1 MGIWF
6 FVGICLT
13 FINLYDLTREN
24 VENIKATQLFYR
36 FAVLQEKNNSM
47 QNWIWILAI
56 KGQTSPL

>member
-1 MGIWF
+1 VGIWF

-47 QNWIWILAI
+47 QN
-56 KGQTSPL
+56 

>member
-1 MGIWF
+1 M
-6 FVGICLT
+6 
-13 FINLYDLTREN
+13 NLYDLTREN
-24 VENIKATQLFYR
+24 VENTKAAQLFYR

>member
-1 MGIWF
+1 
-6 FVGICLT
+6 
-13 FINLYDLTREN
+13 
-24 VENIKATQLFYR
+24 LFYR